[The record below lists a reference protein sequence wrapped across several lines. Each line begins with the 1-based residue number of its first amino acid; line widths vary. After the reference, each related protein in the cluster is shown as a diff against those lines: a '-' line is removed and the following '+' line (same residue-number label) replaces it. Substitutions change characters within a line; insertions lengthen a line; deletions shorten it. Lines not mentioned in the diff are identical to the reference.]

1 MSEERLVALIR
12 THLARYPQMQIADI
26 YKLLHQ
32 AAFGPGHLIASKKA
46 AREWL
51 EHEAGRVSP
60 SAEGPLLESVHP
72 DEQIVR
78 LYLRPYLATGGNLKS
93 LLEAFV
99 RSAEQVRGDAQQLAA
114 WWRVFEGLCAE
125 GLLCADVY
133 QQREAA
139 LFGRARKQEGWPAV
153 HHSPAYHALYQPA
166 YRVLTATE
174 AGALCR
180 KLGVPLA
187 VV

>member
-1 MSEERLVALIR
+1 MSEKRVVALIR

-60 SAEGPLLESVHP
+60 SAELPLVESAHP
-72 DEQIVR
+72 DAQIVR
-78 LYLRPYLATGGNLKS
+78 LHLRPYLALGGDLKS

-99 RSAEQVRGDAQQLAA
+99 RSAEQVRGDAQQMAA
-114 WWRVFEGLCAE
+114 WWQVFEGLCSE
-125 GLLCADVY
+125 GALCADICE
-133 QQREAA
+133 QREAT
-139 LFGRARKQEGWPAV
+139 LFGRARAQEQWPAV
-153 HHSPAYHALYQPA
+153 HHSPAYHTVYQPV

-174 AGALCR
+174 AEALCR

>member
-1 MSEERLVALIR
+1 MSEERVVALIR
-12 THLARYPQMQIADI
+12 THLARYPQMQLADI

-60 SAEGPLLESVHP
+60 SAESPLVENVHP
-72 DEQIVR
+72 DAQIVR
-78 LYLRPYLATGGNLKS
+78 LHLRPYLALGGGLKP

-99 RSAEQVRGDAQQLAA
+99 RSAEQVSGDAQQMAA
-114 WWRVFEGLCAE
+114 WWQVFESLCSKGA
-125 GLLCADVY
+125 LCADVCE
-133 QQREAA
+133 QREAA
-139 LFGRARKQEGWPAV
+139 LFGRVRAQEQWPAV
-153 HHSPAYHALYQPA
+153 HHSPAYYAVYQPA

-180 KLGVPLA
+180 KLRVPLA
-187 VV
+187 IE